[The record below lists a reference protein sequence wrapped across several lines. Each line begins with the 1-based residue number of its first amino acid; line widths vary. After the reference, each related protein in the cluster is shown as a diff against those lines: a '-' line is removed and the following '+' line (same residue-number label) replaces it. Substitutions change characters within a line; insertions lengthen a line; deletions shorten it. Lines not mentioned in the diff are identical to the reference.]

1 MTCAK
6 PDVSVVVAT
15 RNRARLLE
23 RLLGA
28 LAQERVDRHV
38 EIVIVDD
45 GSTDDTS
52 RVVRAAGLR
61 LVGTSGVGPA
71 GARNAGWHAARGA
84 YVAFTDDDCV
94 PPHDWLARLLAPL
107 DNDAAVD
114 GVGGPIVPLSHGF
127 FEDFEHAEG
136 LANHGIAADGS
147 VRYLVTANAAYRRS
161 ALERVGGFDE
171 SFPNPAGED
180 VDLAR
185 RVQETGGVLRVATG
199 SPVAHD
205 YRRGVRQ
212 LVRTYWRHG
221 TARAELARRYDELA
235 PGPAARSAASV
246 GALTARYQQYRRS
259 VGPLAAAGYLAMR
272 VLCLG
277 VFGFA
282 VALEG
287 WRGQCTPRA

>member
-1 MTCAK
+1 MTCSK

-28 LAQERVDRHV
+28 LAEERVDRAV

-52 RVVRAAGLR
+52 CVVRTAGLR

-71 GARNAGWHAARGA
+71 GARNAGWRAARGA

-94 PPHDWLARLLAPL
+94 PPPDWLTRLLAPL
-107 DNDAAVD
+107 DDDAVVD
-114 GVGGPIVPLSHGF
+114 GVGGPIAPLSHGF

-136 LANHGIAADGS
+136 LANHGVASDGS

-185 RVQETGGVLRVATG
+185 RVQRTGGVLQIAKGT
-199 SPVAHD
+199 PVAHD
-205 YRRGVRQ
+205 YRRGFGQ
-212 LVRTYWRHG
+212 LIRTYWRHG
-221 TARAELARRYDELA
+221 TARAELARRYQELA
-235 PGPAARSAASV
+235 PGPAARSATSV
-246 GALTARYQQYRRS
+246 GALTARYQTYRDS

-272 VLCLG
+272 VLCLA
-277 VFGFA
+277 VFGSA
-282 VALEG
+282 LALES
-287 WRGQCTPRA
+287 WRGRCTPRA